1 MNPLI
6 TPTIHLNGTS
16 REALAEQYANIMTAA
31 NALLD
36 AIRAAAP
43 NDRDYYPQGPL
54 AGSRARGAMCAR
66 ELEVI
71 KLLVDFRQIAMEVSP

>member
-6 TPTIHLNGTS
+6 APTIHPNGTS
-16 REALAEQYANIMTAA
+16 REALAEQYANIMDAA

-43 NDRDYYPQGPL
+43 NDRDYDPQGPL
-54 AGSRARGAMCAR
+54 AGSRARGAMCVR

-71 KLLVDFRQIAMEVSP
+71 KLLVDFRQIAMEVGA